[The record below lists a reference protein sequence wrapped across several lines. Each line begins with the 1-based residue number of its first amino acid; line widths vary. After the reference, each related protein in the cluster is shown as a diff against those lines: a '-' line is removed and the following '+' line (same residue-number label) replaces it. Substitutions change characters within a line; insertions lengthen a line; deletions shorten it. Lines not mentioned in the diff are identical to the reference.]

1 MNAKLFAVGTVLALA
16 GLASANPMDKVKEA
30 AKPAA
35 EQGKKLVED
44 AKKAVD
50 AATTP
55 DIVTIATSNP
65 DFSTLAKLLTD
76 AGLVETLKGKG
87 PFTVFAPTN
96 AAFAKVSAADLEALA
111 SDKQALTAVLT
122 YHVVPGNLLAADVS
136 KLTFADSVNGQRL
149 TIDTK
154 DGVVV
159 AGSKVTKADV
169 KASNGVIHVI
179 DTVMLPSQLD
189 IVDTAL
195 GAGNFKELSR
205 AIEFAGLINTLKG
218 KGPFTVF
225 APNDAAFAK
234 LPKAELDAILNDK
247 GTLTRVLTHHVV
259 QGRVFSDQAIAA
271 KTPTSVLGSK
281 LEITTKD
288 GVAFVNGAR
297 ILKTDINAKNGV
309 IHVIDTVIVPPAS
322 EKKAET
328 PARPTEKK

>member
-55 DIVTIATSNP
+55 DIVTIATTNP

-111 SDKQALTAVLT
+111 KDKEALTAVLT

-149 TIDTK
+149 TINAK

-159 AGSKVTKADV
+159 AGSKVTKADI

-195 GAGNFKELSR
+195 GAGNFKELAR

-309 IHVIDTVIVPPAS
+309 IHVIDTVIVPPAG